1 MCVLKFQTSV
11 VLRHDVINYERPMF
25 TRLGFTED
33 SRDAIEPIG
42 GIVPLIFLSALR
54 Y

>member
-11 VLRHDVINYERPMF
+11 VLVLRHDVINYERPMF

-42 GIVPLIFLSALR
+42 GIVSLIFLSA
-54 Y
+54 